1 MTPRAVRILVSRE
14 LFVVWKKMKKFL
26 ISLIVIL
33 LSLDV
38 YNAGDLSQSI
48 AKQLQTKVSLIAID
62 PGFGGSEHGPSGC
75 NGAVVSKDINLKI
88 AKKLSEQIRTE
99 LGMEVVLTRQSD
111 TYLSPEE
118 RTDFINSKEADI
130 LISIHTNGSTHL
142 SAFGIETFVLNLS
155 TDSEAIRIAA
165 MQNSTSTRNIA
176 DMDAMLQDL
185 MSNAKVS
192 ESALLAENVQKHL
205 CNHLNAKYNK
215 IKNRG
220 VKQAPFYM
228 LLGADM
234 PSIMILTG
242 FITNSDE
249 CNQLRADEYQ
259 ENISI
264 GIVNGIRSYIEERKG
279 KQPITSPVPRASR
292 PSVR

>member
-1 MTPRAVRILVSRE
+1 VGGA
-14 LFVVWKKMKKFL
+14 
-26 ISLIVIL
+26 
-33 LSLDV
+33 LSDGRP
-38 YNAGDLSQSI
+38 YPY
-48 AKQLQTKVSLIAID
+48 SLIAID

-75 NGAVVSKDINLKI
+75 NGAVVAKDINLKI

-165 MQNSTSTRNIA
+165 MQNATSTRNIA

-192 ESALLAENVQKHL
+192 ESGLLAENVQKHL
-205 CNHLNAKYNK
+205 CNHLNVKYNK

-234 PSIMILTG
+234 PSIMIFTG
-242 FITNSDE
+242 FITNPDE
-249 CNQLRADEYQ
+249 CNQLRTDKYQ
-259 ENISI
+259 EDISI

-279 KQPITSPVPRASR
+279 TQPITSHVPRVSR